1 MNARKSR
8 VATVGLWLAI
18 LSLVVLIL
26 SILGNRL
33 ELVHFGIAVRGM
45 ALAALVGVAAAFLSA
60 VGLVLT
66 LVTSRRGARIA
77 MAGLVVSLLVAAP
90 VVQAML
96 VGTKVPRIHDITTD
110 LDNPPAFKAVLPL
123 RGETSN
129 PLDRTEPADL
139 AEQQR
144 AAYPDIAT
152 LDLRQHP
159 GKVFEAALRA
169 AKASGWEVISA
180 DPATGMIEAVATTP
194 VMAFKDDVA
203 IRVTETDTGAT
214 VDMRSV
220 SRVGMSD
227 LGANANRIRTYFH
240 ALKIHLADM

>member
-66 LVTSRRGARIA
+66 LVTSRRGARVA

-110 LDNPPAFKAVLPL
+110 LENPPAFKAVLPL
-123 RGETSN
+123 RGEMSN

-159 GKVFEAALRA
+159 GKVFEAALRT

>member
-8 VATVGLWLAI
+8 VATVGVWLSI

-26 SILGNRL
+26 SILGSRL

-45 ALAALVGVAAAFLSA
+45 ALAALVGVAAALLSA

-66 LVTSRRGARIA
+66 LVTSRRGARVA
-77 MAGLVVSLLVAAP
+77 MVGLVVSLLVAAP
-90 VVQAML
+90 VVQTML
-96 VGTKVPRIHDITTD
+96 VSTKVPRIHDITTD

-169 AKASGWEVISA
+169 AKASDWEIVSA

-203 IRVTETDTGAT
+203 IRVTATDTGT
-214 VDMRSV
+214 VVDMRSV

-227 LGANANRIRTYFH
+227 LGANANRIRTYLH

>member
-1 MNARKSR
+1 MSARKSR
-8 VATVGLWLAI
+8 VATAGVWLAV
-18 LSLVVLIL
+18 LSLVVLVL
-26 SILGNRL
+26 SILGNRM

-45 ALAALVGVAAAFLSA
+45 AIAALVGVAAALLSA

-66 LVTSRRGARIA
+66 LVTSRRGARMA
-77 MAGLVVSLLVAAP
+77 MAGLVISLLVAAP

-96 VGTKVPRIHDITTD
+96 VGAKVPRIHDITTD
-110 LDNPPAFKAVLPL
+110 LDNPPAFKAALPV
-123 RGETSN
+123 RGEGAN

-144 AAYPDIAT
+144 AAYPDIVT
-152 LDLRQHP
+152 LELNQHP

-169 AKASGWEVISA
+169 AKASGWEIISA
-180 DPATGMIEAVATTP
+180 DPASGMIEAVATTP

-203 IRVTETDTGAT
+203 IRITEMETGTA

-227 LGANANRIRTYFH
+227 LGANANRIRSYFH
-240 ALKIHLADM
+240 TLKNHLADM

>member
-1 MNARKSR
+1 
-8 VATVGLWLAI
+8 
-18 LSLVVLIL
+18 
-26 SILGNRL
+26 
-33 ELVHFGIAVRGM
+33 
-45 ALAALVGVAAAFLSA
+45 
-60 VGLVLT
+60 
-66 LVTSRRGARIA
+66 ARIA

-227 LGANANRIRTYFH
+227 L
-240 ALKIHLADM
+240 

>member
-96 VGTKVPRIHDITTD
+96 VGTKVPRIHDISTD
-110 LDNPPAFKAVLPL
+110 LDNPPAFTAALAL
-123 RGETSN
+123 RGENSN
-129 PLDRTEPADL
+129 PLDRAQPDL
-139 AEQQR
+139 AEEQR
-144 AAYPDIAT
+144 RAYPDLAT
-152 LDLRQHP
+152 LEIRQHP
-159 GKVFEAALRA
+159 GKVFEAALRT
-169 AKASGWEVISA
+169 AKASGWEIIAAS
-180 DPATGMIEAVATTP
+180 PATGMIEAVATTS
-194 VMAFKDDVA
+194 VMAFRDDVA
-203 IRVTETDTGAT
+203 IRITETEAGAA
-214 VDMRSV
+214 VDV
-220 SRVGMSD
+220 
-227 LGANANRIRTYFH
+227 
-240 ALKIHLADM
+240 

>member
-123 RGETSN
+123 RGEASN

-169 AKASGWEVISA
+169 AKASGWEIISA

-203 IRVTETDTGAT
+203 IRITETEAGSA

>member
-123 RGETSN
+123 RGERSN

-144 AAYPDIAT
+144 VAYPDIAT

-240 ALKIHLADM
+240 TLKIHLADM

>member
-8 VATVGLWLAI
+8 VATIGLWLAI

>member
-240 ALKIHLADM
+240 ALKMHLADM